1 VTEAVSSS
9 AIALFLQSARRVRAG
24 FELTAQEVPAALR
37 ICRLAEG
44 MPLAIELAAAWVN
57 VLSCQEIAQE
67 IEANL
72 DFLSTSLRDMPA
84 RHRSLRTM
92 FDHSWKLLSSE
103 ERGAMRHLSIFRG
116 GFKREAAQKVA
127 GASLALLGSLLS
139 KSLLRRSAAGR
150 YDMHELTRQYV
161 LLKLQADEGEH
172 TAARDRHCQYYMAR
186 LQDWG
191 AMLSSHTP
199 QEAMH
204 AMLGE
209 MDNLRLAW
217 EWSVRQQRL
226 DLIKNSLR
234 CFYLFFDTRS
244 LYQEATELFA
254 KASQAL
260 QDSPRGDGSMVERQL
275 TQGLT
280 LTYQGWFIFRMGRQ
294 GEARRLLDGAL
305 ALLRDLGD
313 WAVCP
318 ETLIHNGIVTY
329 LTGDYTAGSLLV
341 NEGLSLAEARQ
352 DIWYVALGLSNQGI
366 LAHAMGDYESAHDRM
381 LSGLALWK
389 QVGDPRAVAFAL
401 NFLSPLLIDMDCLSE
416 ADARLHE
423 SLALSESIGNRLGMG
438 TAYANMG
445 VIAERRGDL
454 ASACALIRQAL
465 DIFNDLGAYWDVAWA
480 RVHLSRSLTAMGEM
494 GEARRIL
501 LDTTRLANQIEAM
514 PIVVDALVGLA
525 DLLALEGDAEG
536 ALKLAQF
543 VLDQPASK
551 AKTKEFARCLVD
563 RAYGQMAPEQVKA
576 ARLWASGQP
585 AQKVVESYLAG
596 R

>member
-1 VTEAVSSS
+1 
-9 AIALFLQSARRVRAG
+9 
-24 FELTAQEVPAALR
+24 
-37 ICRLAEG
+37 
-44 MPLAIELAAAWVN
+44 
-57 VLSCQEIAQE
+57 
-67 IEANL
+67 
-72 DFLSTSLRDMPA
+72 
-84 RHRSLRTM
+84 
-92 FDHSWKLLSSE
+92 
-103 ERGAMRHLSIFRG
+103 
-116 GFKREAAQKVA
+116 
-127 GASLALLGSLLS
+127 
-139 KSLLRRSAAGR
+139 
-150 YDMHELTRQYV
+150 
-161 LLKLQADEGEH
+161 
-172 TAARDRHCQYYMAR
+172 
-186 LQDWG
+186 
-191 AMLSSHTP
+191 
-199 QEAMH
+199 
-204 AMLGE
+204 
-209 MDNLRLAW
+209 
-217 EWSVRQQRL
+217 
-226 DLIKNSLR
+226 
-234 CFYLFFDTRS
+234 
-244 LYQEATELFA
+244 
-254 KASQAL
+254 
-260 QDSPRGDGSMVERQL
+260 
-275 TQGLT
+275 
-280 LTYQGWFIFRMGRQ
+280 
-294 GEARRLLDGAL
+294 
-305 ALLRDLGD
+305 
-313 WAVCP
+313 
-318 ETLIHNGIVTY
+318 
-329 LTGDYTAGSLLV
+329 
-341 NEGLSLAEARQ
+341 
-352 DIWYVALGLSNQGI
+352 
-366 LAHAMGDYESAHDRM
+366 M

-525 DLLALEGDAEG
+525 DLHALEGDAEG